1 MGPFWFLERPWI
13 WTKKLTPIF
22 WILNFLGF
30 YLVLCVYVSNQLPH
44 FRSSSPEVFWK
55 KGVLRPA
62 TFLKKRLWHRCF
74 PVNFAKFQRTPSLQ
88 NTSGRLLLYREYTC
102 TISFPKFS
110 TKDSMLFNQKNILW
124 HFMVIAGMF
133 LLSHWFVSYG
143 SAVFCKGN

>member
-1 MGPFWFLERPWI
+1 MFLFPRHCFLNSWFYKDQFVNTETVDR
-13 WTKKLTPIF
+13 
-22 WILNFLGF
+22 GCS
-30 YLVLCVYVSNQLPH
+30 V
-44 FRSSSPEVFWK
+44 K
-55 KGVLRPA
+55 KGVLKNFAKFTGKQLCQVSP
-62 TFLKKRLWHRCF
+62 FIKSLWHRCF

-133 LLSHWFVSYG
+133 FLSHWFVSYG